1 MDLEEC
7 ILVRAFVVSLFIP
20 PLVLMVFIYVESD
33 IIVDFD
39 RFVWVEIRLN
49 KDM

>member
-1 MDLEEC
+1 
-7 ILVRAFVVSLFIP
+7 
-20 PLVLMVFIYVESD
+20 MVFIYVESD

-49 KDM
+49 KDMWLCVWLYASGEQRQSSPIT